1 MRGRS
6 WGHTNPCC
14 MSPDTFEF
22 QYMTHQIHNSYTEDV
37 SDEWFKLAFAV
48 TRQKRLDTREKE
60 LCILAVLAEYD
71 APYLLY
77 AHSNIA
83 VQLGFTEAQVQA
95 AVSGTLTAGLNE
107 RESAVYS
114 LALKLANLRHPMDDE
129 TFEQARGALERD
141 EIAGVAHI
149 VSGYIYVAMLTN
161 LSNLGNPEEK
171 AGLFVAT
178 KSAALHRQEEGL

>member
-161 LSNLGNPEEK
+161 LSNLGNPEER

>member
-14 MSPDTFEF
+14 M
-22 QYMTHQIHNSYTEDV
+22 YLMTNQFHNSYTEDF
-37 SDEWFKLAFAV
+37 SAEWFKLAFAV
-48 TRQKRLDTREKE
+48 TRQKRLDMREKE

-83 VQLGFTEAQVQA
+83 VRLGLTEAQVQA
-95 AVSGTLTAGLNE
+95 AVHGTLPTGLTE
-107 RESAVYS
+107 RESAVYG
-114 LALKLANLRHPMDDE
+114 LALKLASLRHPMDDE
-129 TFEQARGALERD
+129 SFEQARKALERD

-161 LSNLGNPEEK
+161 LSNLGKPEGK
-171 AGLFVAT
+171 AGVFFAT
-178 KSAALHRQEEGL
+178 RNAALQRQKEDL